1 MGTMGAVPAHE
12 VSQRHHRHP
21 IADLPAQP
29 AQVKGHDTFY
39 PSKNRSSWFAGEVQH
54 LQQLQAH
61 FPWARDG
68 HELDVMNVGME
79 MEVGV
84 EGECMQ
90 SRRLA

>member
-12 VSQRHHRHP
+12 VSQRHHRRP

-29 AQVKGHDTFY
+29 AQVKGHYAFY
-39 PSKNRSSWFAGEVQH
+39 PSKNRSSWLAGEVQH
-54 LQQLQAH
+54 LQQLQAP

-68 HELDVMNVGME
+68 HELDAMNVGME

-84 EGECMQ
+84 EGECVQ